1 MAGLLEPWREIL
13 AQYKP
18 RRIRGA
24 SWFRAVLRSRRRS
37 ILGMDGA
44 FLYGGRYNPAE
55 VFGALYLSESAE
67 GCAAEISRRPGAPD
81 NYLVGEIEVNL
92 GKVCDL
98 TDAGLLQAMGLT
110 EDHLKADDWIE
121 TQVLGEL
128 VREAGFEGMIVPS
141 AAGDFQ
147 NLVIFMD
154 RLSPESSVQ
163 LGLVKPLLRS

>member
-1 MAGLLEPWREIL
+1 MNGGSAD
-13 AQYKP
+13 
-18 RRIRGA
+18 
-24 SWFRAVLRSRRRS
+24 STVLGQCLS
-37 ILGMDGA
+37 LWH
-44 FLYGGRYNPAE
+44 PAE
-55 VFGALYLSESAE
+55 IIVWSNLSDKMEQMYCIAV
-67 GCAAEISRRPGAPD
+67 EIDRQYTEVPDLLDSPRGNVPGEE
-81 NYLVGEIEVNL
+81 VGEQQIERL
-92 GKVCDL
+92 P
-98 TDAGLLQAMGLT
+98 AMGLT